1 MKKRYTYFLK
11 NMGLLTISNFAS
23 KILVLLLIPLYTS
36 VLTTKEYGIYDLV
49 VSTVN
54 LIYPVLT
61 ANIVD
66 AVMRFSMDKNY
77 DNRKVA
83 IIGIWH
89 VFLSIVFFMFF
100 SLLAGKF
107 QIFQYLSGLW
117 WYIGI
122 YYACYVLNQFFIQFA
137 KGLEKVADMGVAGVL
152 STIIMAGTNI
162 LFLLVFKLGLEGFFA
177 ANILAQ
183 AISILY
189 FFFRTKF
196 WCYFGNI
203 KIDYKL
209 RKEMLVYCIPLII
222 TILGWWVNNTL
233 DKYIV
238 ACICGVAANGI
249 LSVSYKIPSIINT
262 LHSIFV
268 QAWQISAIK
277 EYGGAGTASFYGEMF
292 CTFNVVMSAACAWLI
307 ILSKPVATILY
318 AKDFYEAW
326 RYAPFLLI
334 SSVLNCASGL
344 LGPILA
350 AKKDSKSLAISAVY
364 GILVNIILNIL
375 LVHKIGVQ
383 GATIATVISSYIIY
397 AIRRKTLAVEIKIE
411 QYYVVVI
418 TWIILCVQAFL
429 EIYTSFW
436 YAEAVLMLIMLWIN
450 KNRMMKIII
459 MGKNIIKNK
468 IFSVNNKKKYHR
480 IK

>member
-1 MKKRYTYFLK
+1 
-11 NMGLLTISNFAS
+11 
-23 KILVLLLIPLYTS
+23 
-36 VLTTKEYGIYDLV
+36 
-49 VSTVN
+49 
-54 LIYPVLT
+54 
-61 ANIVD
+61 
-66 AVMRFSMDKNY
+66 
-77 DNRKVA
+77 
-83 IIGIWH
+83 
-89 VFLSIVFFMFF
+89 
-100 SLLAGKF
+100 
-107 QIFQYLSGLW
+107 
-117 WYIGI
+117 
-122 YYACYVLNQFFIQFA
+122 
-137 KGLEKVADMGVAGVL
+137 
-152 STIIMAGTNI
+152 
-162 LFLLVFKLGLEGFFA
+162 
-177 ANILAQ
+177 
-183 AISILY
+183 
-189 FFFRTKF
+189 
-196 WCYFGNI
+196 
-203 KIDYKL
+203 
-209 RKEMLVYCIPLII
+209 
-222 TILGWWVNNTL
+222 
-233 DKYIV
+233 
-238 ACICGVAANGI
+238 
-249 LSVSYKIPSIINT
+249 
-262 LHSIFV
+262 
-268 QAWQISAIK
+268 
-277 EYGGAGTASFYGEMF
+277 
-292 CTFNVVMSAACAWLI
+292 VMSAACAWLI

-468 IFSVNNKKKYHR
+468 IFSVNNKKKYHG